1 MLNLR
6 PALLAL
12 LLLALHLRSKSV
24 SALPE
29 NSGWISHD
37 YGASFQESAILL
49 CEVAAGLQVVI
60 ADGVLAVIGGDQNDD
75 HEEGHVGD
83 DGGVQLHRVVVKD
96 GRLVIGEV

>member
-12 LLLALHLRSKSV
+12 LFLALHLRSKSV

-49 CEVAAGLQVVI
+49 CEVAAGLQVVL

-75 HEEGHVGD
+75 HEEGTWAMMEVLNFIVLLSKMVGW
-83 DGGVQLHRVVVKD
+83 
-96 GRLVIGEV
+96 